1 MEKSGISNHQVTSF
15 YQHINLAC
23 LFLEKWM
30 IQLLGTIE
38 LFNVIFIFWD
48 MFVQSMTLQ
57 VRTRYDTQAAIL
69 PGSTLGTIVAS
80 EQCNSRDGS
89 TRIHLD
95 ANAEVDLP
103 EVY

>member
-15 YQHINLAC
+15 YWHINLAF

-30 IQLLGTIE
+30 IQLLSTIE

-69 PGSTLGTIVAS
+69 AGSTLGTIVAS
-80 EQCNSRDGS
+80 E
-89 TRIHLD
+89 
-95 ANAEVDLP
+95 
-103 EVY
+103 